1 MEQAFDNNERS
12 GVALYAGFFPRYNRL
27 MAEKRRGIA

>member
-1 MEQAFDNNERS
+1 MEQAFDNNERP

-27 MAEKRRGIA
+27 HSL